1 MCLGLLLISL
11 DHSTET
17 NGISAESS
25 QGAQMIA
32 TPIFGSSRER
42 SDTMLSTVSSI
53 PGPQGQARMSSMF
66 FVVQA
71 LETIQSTKEGKRK
84 GSLKDAID
92 KALGTHSSPYVL
104 MHRFN

>member
-1 MCLGLLLISL
+1 MSL
-11 DHSTET
+11 DHNTET
-17 NGISAESS
+17 NGPSPDSS
-25 QGAQMIA
+25 HDAQTIA
-32 TPIFGSSRER
+32 MPNFASIRER

-84 GSLKDAID
+84 GALKDAIA
-92 KALGTHSSPYVL
+92 KALGTHASRHL
-104 MHRFN
+104 LITRFN

>member
-1 MCLGLLLISL
+1 MPNFASI
-11 DHSTET
+11 
-17 NGISAESS
+17 
-25 QGAQMIA
+25 
-32 TPIFGSSRER
+32 RER

-84 GSLKDAID
+84 GALKDAIA
-92 KALGTHSSPYVL
+92 KALGTHASRHL
-104 MHRFN
+104 LITRFN